1 MNAQIQY
8 PQQMMTQEPICLRL
22 ALCLSALAL
31 TPKEAERE
39 GLKPVAFQG
48 S

>member
-1 MNAQIQY
+1 MNAQILS
-8 PQQMMTQEPICLRL
+8 PQQMMTQEMICVRL

-31 TPKEAERE
+31 TPKEAERK